1 MNQQPNTTQD
11 EQFAGA
17 MPHIKDYLRIVLARK
32 WIVVTAFIV
41 VVVTAVI
48 YALVQTPMYDATT
61 QLLIEPVK
69 MKVTKF
75 EDVYDPTAGGVGGHM
90 AMQEFYQTQYKLMVS
105 RPVLESTFRRF
116 NFSQKPEFA
125 ESRDPLSPFKQYFSV
140 EPDRQSR
147 LVDVTFQWREPE
159 LAARVVDYLVDEYIK
174 EYRRR
179 KMGVTLGGVQALRKK
194 QEDLLPKVEA
204 KGNELQEFMVKH
216 NMVSLEKTQNIIVDR
231 LKELN
236 QTLGEVQSRKV
247 EAASIVANI
256 QQALDAG
263 TSLDDLP
270 EVAGNQAIS
279 SLKREFIRLKQELA
293 GLSKRFGVNHPEV
306 VATRTSLETVAEKL
320 NEELHGIMAS
330 RQSELSRLE
339 SQQRTLEEQLAE
351 QEQKVMRFNRLSI
364 QYKNLKSDY
373 ERLNRTYKRI
383 SQRVEEIEISM
394 AAGSKDENIF
404 IINPATVPTSPSKP
418 NKRMIVAGAGVFGL
432 ALGLGLCFFVDYLD
446 TTIKTKQDVEEQLS
460 TPVLGFIPGIRKGD
474 LARAG
479 DGSTPPIEFL
489 ALQKPRSAVAE
500 AFRSIRTAM
509 SFAGVDHQ
517 PGHLVVTSPSAG
529 EGKSLTA
536 VNMAFALANAGK
548 RVVIIDA
555 DMRKA
560 RLHKVFGCEQSNGL
574 SALLVSPNP
583 EIEKALVQPVENLS
597 NLSFI
602 PSGPLPPNPA
612 ELLEGDHF
620 QEVADKLAELYDV
633 VIWDAPPTVNVTD
646 AAILLNRL
654 KNGIL
659 VVRGFCTQR
668 NLAVRAVET
677 LRASS
682 GHLLGCVLNSV
693 DVPNAGYYSY
703 DSYYYY
709 GGYEYYYGGS
719 GNKKKR
725 RRRRSENAKDGAAS
739 TVA

>member
-1 MNQQPNTTQD
+1 
-11 EQFAGA
+11 
-17 MPHIKDYLRIVLARK
+17 MPHIKDYLRILLARK

-48 YALVQTPMYDATT
+48 YALVQTPMYNATT
-61 QLLIEPVK
+61 RLLIEPVK
-69 MKVTKF
+69 MKVTNF
-75 EDVYDPTAGGVGGHM
+75 EDVYDPTAGGVGGHL
-90 AMQEFYQTQYKLMVS
+90 AMQEFYQTQFKLMIS
-105 RPVLESTFRRF
+105 RPVVEQTFRRF
-116 NFSQKPEFA
+116 NFSKKPEFV
-125 ESRDPLSPFKQYFSV
+125 ESRDPLVTFQKFFSV
-140 EPDRQSR
+140 TPVRQSR

-179 KMGVTLGGVQALRKK
+179 KMGVTLGGVQALRTK

-236 QTLGEVQSRKV
+236 ETLGEIQSRKV

-256 QQALDAG
+256 QEALDAG
-263 TSLDDLP
+263 VSLDDLP
-270 EVAGNQAIS
+270 EVAGDETIS
-279 SLKREFIRLKQELA
+279 NLKREYIRLKQELA
-293 GLSKRFGVNHPEV
+293 GLSNRFGDNHPEV
-306 VATRTSLETVAEKL
+306 MSTRTSMETVADKL
-320 NEELHGIMAS
+320 YEELHGIMAS
-330 RQSELSRLE
+330 QQSKLSRLE
-339 SQQRTLEEQLAE
+339 SQEQTLEEQLAD
-351 QEQKVMRFNRLSI
+351 QEKKVMRFNKLSI
-364 QYKNLKSDY
+364 QYRNLKSDY
-373 ERLNRTYKRI
+373 ERHNRTYKTI
-383 SQRVEEIEISM
+383 SQRIEEIEISM
-394 AAGSKDENIF
+394 AAGSNDENIF
-404 IINPATVPTSPSKP
+404 VINPASVPTSPAKP
-418 NKRMIVAGAGVFGL
+418 NKRLIVAGAGVFGL

-446 TTIKTKQDVEEQLS
+446 TTIKTKQDVEQHLA

-474 LARAG
+474 LARAA

-489 ALQKPRSAVAE
+489 ALQKPRSGVAE

-536 VNMAFALANAGK
+536 VNLAFALANAGK
-548 RVVIIDA
+548 RVVMVDA

-560 RLHKVFGCEQSNGL
+560 RLHKVFGCNQTNGL
-574 SALLVSPNP
+574 SALLVAPNA
-583 EIEKALVQPVENLS
+583 EIEESVIQPVDDLS
-597 NLSFI
+597 NLSFL

-612 ELLEGDHF
+612 ELLEGNRF
-620 QEVADKLAELYDV
+620 QELADKLTELYDV

-668 NLAVRAVET
+668 NLAMRAVET

-709 GGYEYYYGGS
+709 GGYEYYYGGGG

-725 RRRRSENAKDGAAS
+725 RRRRSESAKDVAAS
-739 TVA
+739 TAT